1 MASPAS
7 TAPLARRSL
16 ALTLA
21 LVFSATTLAVFACV
35 GWYLYVALAH
45 QVRKQDDQDIV
56 LAARHVR
63 RLATELGST
72 QDARDHA
79 LRLSS
84 AVLGNQALAM
94 RIVDAQGQ
102 PVAAH
107 DEGDTFD
114 EPPRPPT
121 HAVTASDIDLSAAR
135 AGALVLA
142 PDARIGDTAIREW
155 RSAQGVPVRSIAFDV
170 ALRNGETLRVGIAR
184 DLRGPLSLLDSYR
197 DTLGLAGS
205 IGTLVVLLGSYALVR
220 LALRPLRQIADQAR
234 EVTAYRLD
242 RPISVKHIPSELA
255 TLVASLNAMLE
266 RLHAGFQRLSQFT
279 TDLAHDMRTPLG
291 NLRGATEIA
300 LARPRTDDEYQ
311 AVLAS
316 NLEECERLSR
326 MIENVIFLARA
337 EHPRFEM
344 RRRAFDVRDELER
357 IAEYFE
363 GLADEAGLSISVQ
376 GSAMLSADVELFRRA
391 LSNLLANALRY
402 TPPGG
407 TIVLAAHTHGE
418 ALDVVVENPGT
429 PIPPEHLERI
439 FERFYRADPSRTRGP
454 ESAGA
459 GASAGLGL
467 AIVRSVMEL
476 HGGKVSAQS
485 DARSTRFILTFPRA

>member
-1 MASPAS
+1 M
-7 TAPLARRSL
+7 ARRSL

-21 LVFSATTLAVFACV
+21 VVFSATTFAVFACV

-45 QVRKQDDQDIV
+45 QVGKQDDQDIV

-63 RLATELGST
+63 RLAAELGST
-72 QDARDHA
+72 QDAREHA
-79 LRLSS
+79 QRLSS

-94 RIVDAQGQ
+94 RIVDAQGL
-102 PVAAH
+102 PVADH
-107 DEGDTFD
+107 DEGETFD
-114 EPPRPPT
+114 EPPTPPT
-121 HAVTASDIDLSAAR
+121 HAVLARDVDLSASR

-142 PDARIGDTAIREW
+142 PDARITDTAIRAW

-170 ALRNGETLRVGIAR
+170 ALRNGETVRVAIAR
-184 DLRGPLSLLDSYR
+184 DQRGPLGLLDSYR

-205 IGTLVVLLGSYALVR
+205 VGTLVVLLGSYALVR

-242 RPISVKHIPSELA
+242 RPIRVKHIPSELA

-266 RLHAGFQRLSQFT
+266 RLHAGFQRLTQFT

-291 NLRGATEIA
+291 NLRGTTEIA
-300 LARPRTDDEYQ
+300 LARPRSDDEYQ

-337 EHPRFEM
+337 EHPSFEM
-344 RRRAFDVRDELER
+344 HRREFDVREELER

-363 GLADEAGLSISVQ
+363 GLADEAGLAISVQ
-376 GSAMLSADVELFRRA
+376 GNGTLSADVELFRRA

-402 TPPGG
+402 TPHGG
-407 TIVLAAHTHGE
+407 TIVLAAHISGPT
-418 ALDVVVENPGT
+418 LDVMVENPGT
-429 PIPPEHLERI
+429 PIPAEHLERI
-439 FERFYRADPSRTRGP
+439 FERFYRADPSRTRGT
-454 ESAGA
+454 ESTGT

>member
-1 MASPAS
+1 MAPAGL
-7 TAPLARRSL
+7 LARRSL

-21 LVFSATTLAVFACV
+21 LVFSATTFAVF

-63 RLATELGST
+63 RLAAELGSV
-72 QDARDHA
+72 QDAREHA

-94 RIVDAQGQ
+94 RIVDAQGRL
-102 PVAAH
+102 VAAH
-107 DEGDTFD
+107 DEGETFD
-114 EPPRPPT
+114 EPPKPLS
-121 HAVTASDIDLSAAR
+121 HAVTANDVDLSATR
-135 AGALVLA
+135 AGMLVLA
-142 PDARIGDTAIREW
+142 PDARIVDTAIREW
-155 RSAQGVPVRSIAFDV
+155 RSAQGVPVRSIALDV
-170 ALRNGETLRVGIAR
+170 ALRNGETVRVGIAR

-205 IGTLVVLLGSYALVR
+205 IGTLVVLLGSYTLVR

-242 RPISVKHIPSELA
+242 RPIRVKRIPTELA

-266 RLHAGFQRLSQFT
+266 RLHVGFQRLSQFT

-300 LARPRTDDEYQ
+300 LARPRSDDEYQ

-344 RRRAFDVRDELER
+344 NRREFDVRDELER

-363 GLADEAGLSISVQ
+363 GLADEAGLAISVQ
-376 GSAMLSADVELFRRA
+376 GNATLSADVELFRRA

-407 TIVLAAHTHGE
+407 TIVLAAQTQMQTSGDT
-418 ALDVVVENPGT
+418 LDVRVENPGT

-454 ESAGA
+454 EATGT

-476 HGGKVSAQS
+476 HGGKVRAES
-485 DARSTRFILTFPRA
+485 DARSTRFILTFPRV

>member
-1 MASPAS
+1 M
-7 TAPLARRSL
+7 ARRSL

-45 QVRKQDDQDIV
+45 QVRKQDDQEIV

-63 RLATELGST
+63 RLAAELAST
-72 QDARDHA
+72 QDARLHA
-79 LRLSS
+79 QRLSS
-84 AVLGNQALAM
+84 AVLGNQAMAM
-94 RIVDAQGQ
+94 RIVDAQGAT
-102 PVAAH
+102 VSAH
-107 DEGDTFD
+107 DEGETFD
-114 EPPRPPT
+114 EPPKPPT
-121 HAVTASDIDLSAAR
+121 HAVTADDVDLSPSR

-142 PDARIGDTAIREW
+142 PNARIIDTAIREW
-155 RSAQGVPVRSIAFDV
+155 RSAQGVPVRSIALDV
-170 ALRNGETLRVGIAR
+170 ALRNGETVRVGIAR
-184 DLRGPLSLLDSYR
+184 DLRGPLELLDSYR
-197 DTLGLAGS
+197 DTLWLAGS
-205 IGTLVVLLGSYALVR
+205 VGTLVVLLGSYALVR

-242 RPISVKHIPSELA
+242 QPIRVKHIPAELA

-300 LARPRTDDEYQ
+300 LARPRSDEEYQ
-311 AVLAS
+311 VVLAS

-344 RRRAFDVRDELER
+344 RRREFDLRDELER
-357 IAEYFE
+357 IVEYFE
-363 GLADEAGLSISVQ
+363 GLADEAGISIRVEGDAQ
-376 GSAMLSADVELFRRA
+376 LSADVELFRRA
-391 LSNLLANALRY
+391 LSNLIANALRY
-402 TPPGG
+402 TPAGG
-407 TIVLAAHTHGE
+407 AILLAVAVRGDSI
-418 ALDVVVENPGT
+418 DVVVENPGA
-429 PIPPEHLERI
+429 PIPAEFLERI
-439 FERFYRADPSRTRGP
+439 FERFYRVDPSRAQVAD
-454 ESAGA
+454 SA

-476 HGGKVSAQS
+476 HGGKVRAES
-485 DARSTRFILTFPRA
+485 DERSTRFILTFPHA